1 METPVDGARS
11 AALSEE
17 FLNWASNDAVGDTVD
32 GGCFSD
38 LWAGYAAHG
47 VCPETDMPYA
57 DSFDLKRKPDKKAIA
72 DAGKIRALGLQLHWI
87 KQWDPSHGASDEQ
100 LAEIKRTLRR
110 RWPVCGGFLWPMNG
124 GARSTRPT
132 LQLCPISITDWPC
145 PTPRRGC
152 SSRQP

>member
-1 METPVDGARS
+1 MDGARS